1 MGARGTK
8 PGTVQR
14 PRQTPIY
21 GMTSDAMAGIGLLIG
36 APLILETEESLDEQI
51 LILEEH
57 LHTLKNPAPKNR
69 CQTDFFYFMTNAC
82 WTVDE
87 AAGGRVAL
95 MPDHQYLREMAD
107 ALIMRERLFIE
118 KSRRVLASWA
128 VCCFDVWLAAGG
140 QDPRW
145 KFQKPDGT
153 WEYPLLNNTKNRQV
167 FIVNR
172 KFESSAWFLKRRIK
186 AIADHFEEYGG
197 RTLWPDFPKFT
208 WKEGEGESENGSLIT
223 AVGQGSDQLRG
234 AGATFLHIEEVA
246 FLEQAQQ
253 TIESSLPVVKGGG
266 HVCCVT
272 TPNAA
277 SYAKRIRDG
286 KLRDAER
293 GYR

>member
-1 MGARGTK
+1 M
-8 PGTVQR
+8 QR
-14 PRQTPIY
+14 PRTSPIP
-21 GMTSDAMAGIGLLIG
+21 GVSNEALAGIQMLIG
-36 APLILETEESLDEQI
+36 APLIPMAEETLDEQI

-57 LHTLKNPAPKNR
+57 LHTLKNPTPKPR

-82 WTVDE
+82 YTVDE

-95 MPDHQYLREMAD
+95 MPDHPYLKELAD
-107 ALIMRERLFIE
+107 ALITRERLFIE

-145 KFQKPDGT
+145 AT
-153 WEYPLLNNTKNRQV
+153 LLNSTEKRQV

-172 KFESSAWFLKRRIK
+172 KFESSAWFLKRRVK
-186 AIADHFEEYGG
+186 AIVDHFEHFEC
-197 RTLWPDFPKFT
+197 RPLWPDFPTFT
-208 WKEGEGESENGSLIT
+208 WKEGEGESTNGSLIT

-253 TIESSLPVVKGGG
+253 TIESSLPVIKGGG
-266 HVCCVT
+266 HVCCIT
-272 TPNAA
+272 TPSA
-277 SYAKRIRDG
+277 SAWAKKIRDG
-286 KLRDAER
+286 TLRDSGK

>member
-1 MGARGTK
+1 ML
-8 PGTVQR
+8 
-14 PRQTPIY
+14 
-21 GMTSDAMAGIGLLIG
+21 AGISLLIG
-36 APLILETEESLDEQI
+36 APLVPFADESVDEQI
-51 LILEEH
+51 LILEDR
-57 LHTLKNPAPKNR
+57 LHSLKNPTPKNR
-69 CQTDFFYFMTNAC
+69 CQTDFFYFATHAC
-82 WTVDE
+82 WTIDE

-95 MPDHQYLREMAD
+95 LPPHPYLKELAD
-107 ALIMRERLFIE
+107 RLITKDRLFVE
-118 KSRRVLASWA
+118 KSRRVLASWF
-128 VCCFDVWLAAGG
+128 VCAFDVWLAAGG

-145 KFQKPDGT
+145 PV
-153 WEYPLLNNTKNRQV
+153 LMNNTGNRQI

-172 KFESSAWFLKRRIK
+172 KFESSAWFLKRRVK
-186 AIADHFEEYGG
+186 AIVDHFEEKGG
-197 RTLWPDFPKFT
+197 RDLWPDFPKFT

-286 KLRDAER
+286 KLRDTER
-293 GYR
+293 GCR